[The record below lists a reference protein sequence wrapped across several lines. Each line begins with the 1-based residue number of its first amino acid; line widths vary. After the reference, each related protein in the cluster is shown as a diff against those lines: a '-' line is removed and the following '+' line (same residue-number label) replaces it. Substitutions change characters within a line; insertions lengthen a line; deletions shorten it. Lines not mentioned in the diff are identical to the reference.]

1 MDFTVEIRARSEK
14 FQELY
19 QTLQALIPTI
29 RNEKGCRDCRIYQ
42 DVEDR
47 DIFHLRIQWESQ
59 ANLGHYMRSANGM
72 ALLGA
77 IELLSERAGV
87 KIGHDAGWKG
97 IDILKRNREKKQSPS
112 FVTQQKTGSQTYIK
126 SARNPVVSRQAKST

>member
-1 MDFTVEIRARSEK
+1 MEVAIEIKAK
-14 FQELY
+14 PGDFQELD
-19 QTLQALIPTI
+19 QTLEALLPTI

-87 KIGHDAGWKG
+87 KIGQDAPWEG
-97 IDILKRNREKKQSPS
+97 IDSLRTIRKKP
-112 FVTQQKTGSQTYIK
+112 
-126 SARNPVVSRQAKST
+126 